1 MVSGLEEEG
10 GGGEGWRRSL
20 EEEVGGG
27 LVEFGSNI
35 VFLSFFSHIFGS
47 FKKMKLT
54 YLYSFKL

>member
-35 VFLSFFSHIFGS
+35 VFFIFLFSYFW
-47 FKKMKLT
+47 L
-54 YLYSFKL
+54 L